1 MTDKQINETIA
12 EACGWIRNCLGGWL
26 NPIDGDFKKYKNI
39 PDYCNDLN
47 RMHEAEEWLLK
58 ADHVS
63 FDEYICELM
72 ELRGNGP
79 STWHATARQRAEA
92 FMRTIGKWEE

>member
-1 MTDKQINETIA
+1 MTDEQINEAIGQ
-12 EACGWIRNCLGGWL
+12 EIGWHYVDGWHHE
-26 NPIDGDFKKYKNI
+26 DGRFGLLDF
-39 PDYCNDLN
+39 CNDLDA
-47 RMHEAEEWLLK
+47 MHEAEQWLLK

-63 FDEYICELM
+63 FDEFICELM

-79 STWHATARQRAEA
+79 STWHATAKQRAEA